1 MWYALVMMVD
11 IIVFFY
17 IFSICNNIADM
28 WGGRRHCGQQG
39 QQGGEEHLVKKR
51 EQLKKS
57 GRVVRDVQTRTFRR
71 RHSWCSLVPQY
82 CRAGIGE
89 EAKLKLFF
97 SYIRWISIRPR
108 AKLDGRRTFLSKI
121 ETFTKTPFILS
132 RDHFMEKQLFKFYV
146 KLFSDKKTSLYGKIE
161 FEVDALEVCVLQ
173 CMALCFEI

>member
-1 MWYALVMMVD
+1 MYRAD
-11 IIVFFY
+11 ECFY
-17 IFSICNNIADM
+17 HSFSPVVIWPGSKQKDK
-28 WGGRRHCGQQG
+28 
-39 QQGGEEHLVKKR
+39 EHLVKRR
-51 EQLKKS
+51 EQLKKW

-82 CRAGIGE
+82 CRAGIAE

-132 RDHFMEKQLFKFYV
+132 RDHFTEKKLSKLYM
-146 KLFSDKKTSLYGKIE
+146 KLFSDKKNQANGKIE

-173 CMALCFEI
+173 CMALCFKMQTDKYKNQGKRQ